1 MTPEEKLI
9 KLEKKLERQ
18 LLWRKQ
24 YYEYKKKL
32 YKEQED
38 RVLNYCK
45 KIIVINIFCIAIVS
59 SNNIIIIIIKVIVVI
74 CAINE
79 FKTR

>member
-45 KIIVINIFCIAIVS
+45 KIIAGE
-59 SNNIIIIIIKVIVVI
+59 IKI
-74 CAINE
+74 
-79 FKTR
+79 

>member
-1 MTPEEKLI
+1 MTPAKLI

-18 LLWRKQ
+18 RLWRKQ
-24 YYEYKKKL
+24 HYEYKKKL

-45 KIIVINIFCIAIVS
+45 KIIAGEI
-59 SNNIIIIIIKVIVVI
+59 
-74 CAINE
+74 
-79 FKTR
+79 